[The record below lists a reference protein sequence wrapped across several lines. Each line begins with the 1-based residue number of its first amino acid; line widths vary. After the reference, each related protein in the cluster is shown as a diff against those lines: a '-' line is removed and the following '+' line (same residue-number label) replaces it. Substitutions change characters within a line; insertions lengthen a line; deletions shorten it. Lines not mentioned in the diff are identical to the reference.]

1 LKSLAN
7 TTALST
13 FFASPAVKIHQIKK
27 HVLFNSRP
35 LGLVARRYL
44 NDEAEMKDV
53 LQDSFVQ
60 LFQKLQQFDEA
71 RASFKT
77 WSSRI
82 VINNCLK
89 RNAKNERLVT
99 VELTPEAHAPA
110 INPEVLTT
118 FDNKELTNWLKQMPT
133 EYYEVFNLS
142 VVEGYNHAE
151 IAHLLGIDAP
161 LSRQRLS
168 RARKWL
174 SKACQSD
181 ESSPLRADFV
191 NRNRFKVV
199 PLAITILAFIEHMS
213 S

>member
-1 LKSLAN
+1 MKEGTISPELIASCLAN
-7 TTALST
+7 KRVAQRELYDRCL
-13 FFASPAVKIHQIKK
+13 PY
-27 HVLFNSRP
+27 

-44 NDEAEMKDV
+44 NDEAEIKDV

-60 LFQKLQQFDEA
+60 LFRKLQQFDET

-77 WSSRI
+77 WSTRV

-89 RNAKNERLVT
+89 RNAKNERLET
-99 VELTPEAHAPA
+99 VELSPEAHAHA
-110 INPEVLTT
+110 IAPEVLTAL
-118 FDNKELTNWLKQMPT
+118 DNKELTDWLKQMPA

-151 IAHLLGIDAP
+151 IANLLGIDAA

-181 ESSPLRADFV
+181 KSAPLRAEFV
-191 NRNRFKVV
+191 NRNRLKIV
-199 PLAITILAFIEHMS
+199 PLAITILAFIENLN
-213 S
+213 